1 MHQNITY
8 ISIRQIYTTMRKTYF
23 LLVFSFI
30 LSSCSTYN
38 ANTNTGSSLTHLYL
52 RIFQTLNEH
61 EALAFTRS
69 YDVVKIITDSDI
81 YFDDKKVYG
90 DFKLVDTYN
99 YTTTKGIKK
108 TVPVYKCMG
117 ESSYSFYNYYGQ
129 QKKLSVKIFQTL
141 DEHEALAFTGNNQ
154 VVKLET
160 SSEVYYDGKKVTGK
174 FCLSGIYQYI
184 TTDTLQ
190 KTVPVYIRAEEYTQ
204 YE

>member
-1 MHQNITY
+1 MDN
-8 ISIRQIYTTMRKTYF
+8 K
-23 LLVFSFI
+23 
-30 LSSCSTYN
+30 
-38 ANTNTGSSLTHLYL
+38 
-52 RIFQTLNEH
+52 
-61 EALAFTRS
+61 
-69 YDVVKIITDSDI
+69 
-81 YFDDKKVYG
+81 
-90 DFKLVDTYN
+90 
-99 YTTTKGIKK
+99 
-108 TVPVYKCMG
+108 
-117 ESSYSFYNYYGQ
+117 
-129 QKKLSVKIFQTL
+129 KKLSVKIFQTL